1 MSALPQH
8 HTSDN
13 IDFEDIKLEIAANR
27 PIEGAVDNPLAFDV
41 IGSQNP
47 QRVSTGRQSSAR
59 KNSLQEHYKQFYG
72 GGEEDVITS
81 VSQIKDDDKKK
92 EL

>member
-27 PIEGAVDNPLAFDV
+27 PIEGAGDNPLAFDV
-41 IGSQNP
+41 IGGQNP
-47 QRVSTGRQSSAR
+47 
-59 KNSLQEHYKQFYG
+59 
-72 GGEEDVITS
+72 
-81 VSQIKDDDKKK
+81 
-92 EL
+92 